1 MNPSTE
7 RHGSLAFLTRRR
19 GGKRLDITD
28 MITYA
33 YLIAGAVVMF
43 GPVLWLVMSS
53 FKPLAGLYEFPPSFL
68 PYKQESVKVEGY
80 DKPLD
85 LFDVK
90 MADGSVRR
98 LAQISQ
104 VGIGARMIDPNA
116 PKDKPIDIR
125 IEQRTPVRS
134 IYFEWDNYVG
144 AVQKFSFMT
153 YLRNS
158 TIVTVVA
165 TLVTLLINSMA
176 AYALSKYEF
185 RGRDAI
191 FLIIISTLM
200 VPVSVILIPAF
211 LVIAKVGWTNNLWG
225 LIIPGAA
232 TPTGVFLLRQYML
245 TIPDDLIQS
254 ARIDGASEWRIYSQ
268 IILPLAG
275 PALAVLAIFS
285 VMWRWNDFLWPL
297 IVVSKSELF
306 TLQVGLNAFQGEL
319 NQQWNYIL
327 AMTVLTLLPISIVF
341 AFLERYITSG
351 IATTGMK

>member
-1 MNPSTE
+1 MMIPPTE

-28 MITYA
+28 IITYA

-144 AVQKFSFMT
+144 AVGKFSFMT
-153 YLRNS
+153 YLQNS
-158 TIVTVVA
+158 IIVTVVA

-185 RGRDAI
+185 RGRD
-191 FLIIISTLM
+191 T
-200 VPVSVILIPAF
+200 
-211 LVIAKVGWTNNLWG
+211 
-225 LIIPGAA
+225 
-232 TPTGVFLLRQYML
+232 
-245 TIPDDLIQS
+245 
-254 ARIDGASEWRIYSQ
+254 
-268 IILPLAG
+268 ILPLSSSA
-275 PALAVLAIFS
+275 P
-285 VMWRWNDFLWPL
+285 
-297 IVVSKSELF
+297 
-306 TLQVGLNAFQGEL
+306 
-319 NQQWNYIL
+319 
-327 AMTVLTLLPISIVF
+327 
-341 AFLERYITSG
+341 
-351 IATTGMK
+351 